1 MLFQYVIGT
10 QAILKYKKEVVE
22 KSDDEKS
29 KIIES
34 ATKYNDSLKDVLVD
48 SNDVSTA
55 NYLEEINK
63 DDVIGYISIPKIDVY
78 LAIYHG
84 TNSSVL
90 QVGIGHLEGTS
101 LPVGGKGTHSV
112 LTGHSGLVKQ
122 RLFDDI
128 HKLEV
133 GDKFYIYVMD
143 KKLTYMVDQI
153 KVVEPDDD
161 RELAIDE
168 NKDYITLITCTP
180 YGINTHRL
188 LVRGIRVLDEEQPLD
203 SNLDTNIEQVNNSNV
218 NDNDNDIEFFESRNA
233 KYNKVILIIKI
244 TVIVVFLLLVLGLV
258 SSILPK
264 KKARISKKTNYK
276 NIY

>member
-1 MLFQYVIGT
+1 M
-10 QAILKYKKEVVE
+10 
-22 KSDDEKS
+22 
-29 KIIES
+29 
-34 ATKYNDSLKDVLVD
+34 
-48 SNDVSTA
+48 STA

-128 HKLEV
+128 HKLEI

-203 SNLDTNIEQVNNSNV
+203 NNLDSNIEQANNSNV
-218 NDNDNDIEFFESRNA
+218 NDNDTEFFESRNA

-244 TVIVVFLLLVLGLV
+244 TVIVVFLLLVV